1 MKEINVQELKDLK
14 DQSADF
20 QLIDVREQHEFDI
33 CNLDGELI
41 PMGEVPNH
49 VGNISKNKQVVVH
62 CRSGARSADIIRYL
76 EQNHGY
82 DNLYNLAG
90 GILAWSDQIDPTMP
104 KY

>member
-1 MKEINVQELKDLK
+1 MKEITVEELKTLV

-20 QLIDVREQHEFDI
+20 QLIDVREKHEFDI
-33 CNLDGELI
+33 CNLNGELI
-41 PMGEVPNH
+41 PMGEIPYQVDK
-49 VGNISKNKQVVVH
+49 ISKDKQVVVH

-76 EQNHGY
+76 EMRHEF
-82 DNLYNLAG
+82 DNLYNLVG

>member
-1 MKEINVQELKDLK
+1 MKEISVQELKSLV

-20 QLIDVREQHEFDI
+20 QLIDVREKHEFDI
-33 CNLDGELI
+33 CHLNGELI
-41 PMGEVPNH
+41 PMGEVPYQ
-49 VGNISKNKQVVVH
+49 VDKISRDKQVIVH

-76 EQNHGY
+76 ETRHEY
-82 DNLYNLAG
+82 DNLYNLTG